1 MCGSLSNNQTMS
13 FLWGVSATAY
23 QMEGAIAEDGKSPSV
38 WDTFVHEPGRVIDET
53 TGDVAADHY
62 HRYGEDVALMAEL
75 GVDVYS
81 LSVAWTRV
89 QPDGTG
95 PANPAGIG
103 FYDRL
108 VDALL
113 AQGISPFVTLYH
125 WDLPQSLEDRGGWL
139 SRDTAYRYA
148 DYAALVADT
157 LGDRVGMWVT
167 LNEPFVHTVFGYG
180 LGMHA
185 PGKMLLFEALPAA
198 HHQLLGHGLA
208 VAALRQRSRAPI
220 TITNHYSPIRVVG
233 ERDED
238 RAAAAFY
245 DALHNR
251 VCTDPL
257 FGRGYPD
264 GFDLPVRD
272 GDLETIAAP
281 LDAIGVDYYM
291 PTGVSAPGDGDGLL
305 PFDLVELPGYEQT
318 DFGWPVDP
326 DGLREVLMR
335 LHREY
340 AMPMYVMESGC
351 AYADH
356 PDDQRRI
363 DYHAAHIG
371 AVRAAQA
378 QGADV
383 RGYFVW
389 TLVDNFEW
397 AEGFTKRFGLV
408 HLDPD
413 TLVRTPKRSFH
424 WYREQISNNRSVR

>member
-1 MCGSLSNNQTMS
+1 
-13 FLWGVSATAY
+13 
-23 QMEGAIAEDGKSPSV
+23 
-38 WDTFVHEPGRVIDET
+38 
-53 TGDVAADHY
+53 
-62 HRYGEDVALMAEL
+62 
-75 GVDVYS
+75 
-81 LSVAWTRV
+81 
-89 QPDGTG
+89 
-95 PANPAGIG
+95 
-103 FYDRL
+103 
-108 VDALL
+108 
-113 AQGISPFVTLYH
+113 
-125 WDLPQSLEDRGGWL
+125 
-139 SRDTAYRYA
+139 
-148 DYAALVADT
+148 
-157 LGDRVGMWVT
+157 
-167 LNEPFVHTVFGYG
+167 LNEPFAHTVFGYG

-233 ERDED
+233 ERAED

-389 TLVDNFEW
+389 TL
-397 AEGFTKRFGLV
+397 
-408 HLDPD
+408 
-413 TLVRTPKRSFH
+413 
-424 WYREQISNNRSVR
+424 